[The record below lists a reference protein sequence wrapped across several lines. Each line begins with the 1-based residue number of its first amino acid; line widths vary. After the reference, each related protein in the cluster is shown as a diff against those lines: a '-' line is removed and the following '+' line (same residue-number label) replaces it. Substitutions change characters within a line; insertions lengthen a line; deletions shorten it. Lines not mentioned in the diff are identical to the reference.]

1 MLTLKRWSTFA
12 EDTAQG
18 PGHGEHELAMRHLE
32 ADLVGDPISQG
43 TDAALVAAGTE
54 VSSLA
59 GEGEQLLM
67 AAVGALEA
75 GEAGGEIAAAVE
87 LIDHGHGIPTQ
98 LTVSPAM
105 VGFVV
110 GDELV
115 PGIVDDLPKG

>member
-1 MLTLKRWSTFA
+1 M
-12 EDTAQG
+12 
-18 PGHGEHELAMRHLE
+18 
-32 ADLVGDPISQG
+32 GDPISQG

-54 VSSLA
+54 VSGLA

-98 LTVSPAM
+98 RTVSPAM
-105 VGFVV
+105 AGFVV